1 MPSVALVLDRFD
13 PLGGGLERW
22 VHQLGR
28 YLIQAGYEVHVV
40 TFDLREPVDSDLVLH
55 RLPKSSSRLARA
67 EAVERFLKQ
76 LKVDIVHDM
85 GVSWSFDILQPH
97 AGSKL
102 ANYHHDLQSQSPWER
117 LRRQLSPA
125 YLKWYWEMR
134 ILERRQYTSSKGLF
148 IAISKMVQTHL
159 QWYYKVDS
167 GRVRFVY
174 NGVDVNRFSP
184 KHRMTYRD
192 PIRKNLGLE
201 QEVLFLFVGNNFRL
215 KGLRTALKAMRFLKK
230 DHQNAHL
237 AIVGGGPIESYRK
250 IAKRLRVGELVTF
263 CGFIENPT
271 PYYMAADVLI
281 HPTFYDTCSLVVL
294 EAWASGLPVITTRF
308 NGAGELMTPGI
319 HGFLMENPNDDEALA
334 MKMRSLL
341 DDSLRFTMAKE
352 SYALGLNQ
360 SIEKNFQGIEKVYQ
374 EIS

>member
-1 MPSVALVLDRFD
+1 MPSIALVLDRFD

-22 VHQLGR
+22 THQLGR

-40 TFDLREPVDSDLVLH
+40 TFDFRESVDSDLVLH
-55 RLPKSSSRLARA
+55 RLPKSLSRLARA

-97 AGSKL
+97 TGSKL
-102 ANYHHDLQSQSPWER
+102 ANYHHDLWSQSPWER

-125 YLKWYWEMR
+125 HFKWYRELR
-134 ILERRQYTSSKGLF
+134 ELERRQYRSDKGLF
-148 IAISKMVQTHL
+148 IAISKMVQIQLERYH
-159 QWYYKVDS
+159 KVDS
-167 GRVRFVY
+167 GRVRVVQ
-174 NGVDVNRFSP
+174 NGVDINRFSP

-192 PIRKNLGLE
+192 QIRKNLGLE
-201 QEVLFLFVGNNFRL
+201 QGVLFLFVGNNFRL
-215 KGLRTALKAMRFLKK
+215 KGLRTALKAMRFFKR
-230 DHQNAHL
+230 DHLQVHL
-237 AIVGGGPIESYRK
+237 AIVGGGPIEPYRN
-250 IAKRLRVGELVTF
+250 IVKRLRVGELVTF

-308 NGAGELMTPGI
+308 NGI
-319 HGFLMENPNDDEALA
+319 HGFLMEDPNDDEALA
-334 MKMRSLL
+334 MRMRSLL
-341 DDSLRFTMAKE
+341 DDSLRSTMAKE

-360 SIEKNFQGIEKVYQ
+360 SIEKNFQGIEKVYK
-374 EIS
+374 ESS

>member
-22 VHQLGR
+22 AHQLGR
-28 YLIQAGYEVHVV
+28 YLIQAGYEVHIVM
-40 TFDLREPVDSDLVLH
+40 FDFREPVDSDLVLH

-67 EAVERFLKQ
+67 ETVEKFLKQ

-97 AGSKL
+97 AGCKL

-125 YLKWYWEMR
+125 HLKWYRELR
-134 ILERRQYTSSKGLF
+134 ELERRQYRSDKGLF

-159 QWYYKVDS
+159 QWYYQVDP

-215 KGLRTALKAMRFLKK
+215 KGLRTALKAMRFFKK
-230 DHQNAHL
+230 DLRNAHL
-237 AIVGGGPIESYRK
+237 AIVGGGPIEPYRN

-308 NGAGELMTPGI
+308 NGAGELMTPGV
-319 HGFLMENPNDDEALA
+319 HGFLMEDPNDDEALA
-334 MKMRSLL
+334 MRMRSLL
-341 DDSLRFTMAKE
+341 DDSLRSTMAKE

-360 SIEKNFQGIEKVYQ
+360 SIEKNFQGIEKVYK

>member
-1 MPSVALVLDRFD
+1 MPSIALVLDRFD
-13 PLGGGLERW
+13 SLGGGLERW
-22 VHQLGR
+22 VHQLAR
-28 YLIQAGYEVHVV
+28 YLVQAGYEVHIV
-40 TFDLREPVDSDLVLH
+40 TFDFREPVDSDLVLH
-55 RLPKSSSRLARA
+55 HLPKSSSRITRA
-67 EAVERFLKQ
+67 EAVEKFLKQ
-76 LKVDIVHDM
+76 LRVDIVHDM
-85 GVSWSFDILQPH
+85 GVGWSFDILQPH

-102 ANYHHDLQSQSPWER
+102 ANYYRDLQSQSPWER

-125 YLKWYWEMR
+125 HFKWYRELR
-134 ILERRQYTSSKGLF
+134 ELERRQYRSDKGFF
-148 IAISKMVQTHL
+148 IAISKMVQFQL
-159 QWYYKVDS
+159 QRYHNIDS
-167 GRVRFVY
+167 SRVRIVY
-174 NGVDVNRFSP
+174 NGVDLSQFPS
-184 KHRMTYRD
+184 KHRRTYRD
-192 PIRKNLGLE
+192 QIRKNLGLE

-215 KGLRTALKAMRFLKK
+215 KGLRTALKAMRFFKR
-230 DHQNAHL
+230 DHRDAHL
-237 AIVGGGPIESYRK
+237 AIVGKGPIELYRN
-250 IAKRLRVGELVTF
+250 IVKRLRVGELVTF

-281 HPTFYDTCSLVVL
+281 HPTFYDACSLVVL

-360 SIEKNFQGIEKVYQ
+360 SKEKNYQGIERVYK